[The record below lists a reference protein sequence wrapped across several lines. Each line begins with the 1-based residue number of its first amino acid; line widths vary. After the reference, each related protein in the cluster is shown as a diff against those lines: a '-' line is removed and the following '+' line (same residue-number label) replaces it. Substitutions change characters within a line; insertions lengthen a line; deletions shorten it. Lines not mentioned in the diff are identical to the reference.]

1 MTAQQRGRKSAAS
14 LSVIRGH
21 GASRPGP
28 PDELTE
34 DQAAEWRVIV
44 GRMPADWFT
53 RETHPL
59 LVDLCRHIVRSRVI
73 AGKIDSFDPEWLMQ
87 DEGARAYDRLC
98 AMGERETRMM
108 ASLATKMRLTQQSR
122 YNAQS
127 ASTAERKGSN
137 EPSHPWQQKRAAV
150 SAS

>member
-1 MTAQQRGRKSAAS
+1 MVRNLPG
-14 LSVIRGH
+14 
-21 GASRPGP
+21 SRPEP
-28 PDELTE
+28 PDELTAE
-34 DQAAEWRVIV
+34 QAEEWRVIV

-53 RETHPL
+53 RETYPL
-59 LVDLCRHIVRSRVI
+59 LVDLCRHIVRARVI
-73 AGKIDSFDPEWLMQ
+73 AGKIDDFDPEWLVT
-87 DEGARAYDRLC
+87 DAGAKTYDRLC

-137 EPSHPWQQKRAAV
+137 EPSHPWQQKRAV
-150 SAS
+150 PSAS